1 MGKIDNMTF
10 NINGGQLNISKDNS
24 ILIATQNNGA
34 SVNELN
40 DIIKEIMESVRN
52 LDRENAEKIIEAV
65 KLAEEELKES
75 EPRQSKLRT
84 CLASLT
90 PMITIVNGIPDLLDN
105 LLKMQKYIM
114 QYVK

>member
-52 LDRENAEKIIEAV
+52 LDREIIEAV

-105 LLKMQKYIM
+105 LLKLQKYIM